1 MHFTWAT
8 DMDIFWQGQT
18 PVLMWPYSGSSV
30 VSNISI
36 ILVSLLQ
43 YGSPS
48 PISTET
54 PEQKSLPAHHPS
66 NIIVL
71 PPGLSLAR
79 LVLSHFPFKS
89 SSKLFQWVL
98 LTPVQRLFSQVHP
111 ICHHLAWCCVNWPTI
126 NIPSPSNSAIDIRLW
141 AKCLSADSSWY
152 FSHHFLQLE
161 GWKRT
166 LLCSWSLR
174 SHLKISLD
182 CPQASCNFI
191 AAYLK

>member
-1 MHFTWAT
+1 MHFTWAI
-8 DMDIFWQGQT
+8 DIDIFWQGQT

-89 SSKLFQWVL
+89 TSKLFQWVL
-98 LTPVQRLFSQVHP
+98 LTPVQRLFSQFETGTP
-111 ICHHLAWCCVNWPTI
+111 HL
-126 NIPSPSNSAIDIRLW
+126 SPSGLVLCKLTHDQHPFSLKFCHWHQTLSQVFVCWLFLILLSSLSAIGRMEENTIV
-141 AKCLSADSSWY
+141 
-152 FSHHFLQLE
+152 
-161 GWKRT
+161 
-166 LLCSWSLR
+166 LL
-174 SHLKISLD
+174 I
-182 CPQASCNFI
+182 P
-191 AAYLK
+191 